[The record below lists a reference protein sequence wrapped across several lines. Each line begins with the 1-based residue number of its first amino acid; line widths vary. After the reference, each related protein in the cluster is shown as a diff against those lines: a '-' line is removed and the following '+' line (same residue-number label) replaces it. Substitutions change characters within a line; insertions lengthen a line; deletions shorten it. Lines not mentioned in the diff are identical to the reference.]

1 MTDEITVQIGTP
13 EDLDQLMALAFSACE
28 ENGFL
33 PPNQHKILQ
42 EIWSALN
49 QHYGLIGVIKNETGL
64 IEGAILMRIGDMW
77 YSDQMVLEER
87 GIFIHPDYRSAK
99 GGRAKKL
106 CEFAK
111 QVSENINVPLVIGIL
126 SNSRTEAKVRL
137 YKRQFGE
144 PTGAFFLYGAR
155 TGEAHVTEH

>member
-13 EDLDQLMALAFSACE
+13 QDVDQLMALASSACE

-33 PPNQHKILQ
+33 PPNPVKILQ
-42 EIWSALN
+42 EIWSSLH

-87 GIFIHPDYRSAK
+87 GIFIHPDYRNAK

-111 QVSENINVPLVIGIL
+111 QVSENINLPLVIGIL

>member
-13 EDLDQLMALAFSACE
+13 QDVDQLMALASSACE

-33 PPNQHKILQ
+33 PPNPVKILQ
-42 EIWSALN
+42 EIWSALH
-49 QHYGLIGVIKNETGL
+49 QHYGLVGIIKNETGL

-87 GIFIHPDYRSAK
+87 GIFIHPDYRNAK
-99 GGRAKKL
+99 GGRARKL

-111 QVSENINVPLVIGIL
+111 EVSERINIPLVIGIL
-126 SNSRTEAKVRL
+126 SNTRTEAKVRL
-137 YKRQFGE
+137 YNDSLASRLVH
-144 PTGAFFLYGAR
+144 FFCMAPALAR
-155 TGEAHVTEH
+155 RT

>member
-13 EDLDQLMALAFSACE
+13 QDVDQLMALASSACE

-33 PPNQHKILQ
+33 PPNPVKILQ
-42 EIWSALN
+42 EIWSALH
-49 QHYGLIGVIKNETGL
+49 QHYGLVGIIKNEIGL

-87 GIFIHPDYRSAK
+87 GIFIHSDYRSAK
-99 GGRAKKL
+99 GGRARKL

-111 QVSENINVPLVIGIL
+111 KMSKELNLPLVIGIL
-126 SNSRTEAKVRL
+126 SNTRTEAKVRL

-144 PTGAFFLYGAR
+144 PSGAFFLYGAR
-155 TGEAHVTEH
+155 TGETHVTEH